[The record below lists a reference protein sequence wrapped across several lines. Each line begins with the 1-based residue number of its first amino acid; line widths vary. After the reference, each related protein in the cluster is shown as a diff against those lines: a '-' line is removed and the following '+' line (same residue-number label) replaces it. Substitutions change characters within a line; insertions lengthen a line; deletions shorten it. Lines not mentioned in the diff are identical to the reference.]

1 MNQLKLKIEQ
11 LLDLSHNVVFD
22 EQNINGFV
30 HLKKQTDVDLITEFN
45 DTDFDNLSFKLESY
59 RFNIGDEVN
68 YKIDLYHTGTQF
80 ASYEN
85 FIFHRF
91 DLTRNED
98 TEKPFVIYEEIYSAL
113 KGKKPISHNLK
124 LFSQFIKCLSEKYYH
139 RDNQIIFFSKT
150 HCEIFIQPRNYEQY
164 INLALIYDELDLS
177 EILKSFIDWLS
188 VEPQKLDDAINTTL
202 TTHQNERYAIAATE
216 FIDHLITFNKNEKI
230 FMLLKNID
238 DIYKSIISKYSLYL
252 EDFKY
257 SKFTEKI
264 TKHSDE
270 FLNKIN
276 KVISDLQTQILAV
289 PLAVSFITVFKKTDE
304 VNQLVYSGFLI
315 YLLIVLYSCIQQAYN
330 LKHIEIQIKQFN
342 QIAKLPTELSSQWD
356 QEITPVKKKL
366 FLHKFFFLLISFFI
380 GALMGICIT
389 NITIFK
395 NFNTND
401 CIFLL
406 IFTSLLIKA
415 YRYFHSE

>member
-1 MNQLKLKIEQ
+1 MKLKIEQ
-11 LLDLSHNVVFD
+11 LLNLSHTVTFD

-30 HLKKQTDVDLITEFN
+30 RLEKKADVDLVNEFN
-45 DTDFDNLSFKLESY
+45 DTNFDDLSFKLESY
-59 RFNIGDEVN
+59 RFDIGDEVN

-91 DLTRNED
+91 DLTKNED
-98 TEKPFVIYEEIYSAL
+98 TDEPFVIYEEIYSKL
-113 KGKKPISHNLK
+113 KGKKPISHNLE
-124 LFSQFIKCLSEKYYH
+124 LFSKFIKCLSEKYYH

-150 HCEIFIQPRNYEQY
+150 HCEIFIQPRNYEKY
-164 INLALIYDELDLS
+164 INLALVYDELNLS

-188 VEPQKLDDAINTTL
+188 VETPKLDSGISTTL

-264 TKHSDE
+264 TEHSDE

-276 KVISDLQTQILAV
+276 KIISDLQTQILAV
-289 PLAVSFITVFKKTDE
+289 PLAVSFITVFKKAEE
-304 VNQLVYSGFLI
+304 VNQFVYSGFLI

-330 LKHIEIQIKQFN
+330 LKHIELQIQQFN
-342 QIAKLPTELSSQWD
+342 QIAKLPTELSSQWS
-356 QEITPVKKKL
+356 QEIAPVKKKL
-366 FLHKFFFLLISFFI
+366 ILHKLFFILISIFI
-380 GALMGICIT
+380 GVLMGVCIT
-389 NITIFK
+389 HITIFK
-395 NFNTND
+395 GFNIND
-401 CIFLL
+401 CIFIL
-406 IFTSLLIKA
+406 IFISILIKI
-415 YRYFHSE
+415 YRYFSSE